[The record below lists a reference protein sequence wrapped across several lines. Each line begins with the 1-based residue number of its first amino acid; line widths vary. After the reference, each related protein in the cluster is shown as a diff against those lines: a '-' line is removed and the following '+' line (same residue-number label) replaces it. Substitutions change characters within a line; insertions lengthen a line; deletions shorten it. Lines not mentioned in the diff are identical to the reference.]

1 MKSHPGAQ
9 ASQSVFCNTARLAS
23 VVLQWALSL
32 SNRRAVNAGLP
43 LVLPLT
49 IYQEFFMSNSNNSA
63 NKDQKQSQENDEQ
76 LSSEEKLPPEIRPSK
91 DPQSEFSVAEEL
103 KNKEE

>member
-1 MKSHPGAQ
+1 
-9 ASQSVFCNTARLAS
+9 
-23 VVLQWALSL
+23 
-32 SNRRAVNAGLP
+32 
-43 LVLPLT
+43 
-49 IYQEFFMSNSNNSA
+49 MSNSNNSA